1 MDINVAEQS
10 SGAAPGMY
18 EGAKNL
24 VVVGFI
30 LDSNM
35 GRRAKKFE
43 MKFVLDLNS
52 GAVKTTLDFHKA
64 RLARSFGVVNIIF
77 DLTRFFRFKREKIPS
92 AFHDVLPPQDV
103 YQMLGT
109 FHLRFFWVFRSDKIL
124 PIISIVFEVNRAMT
138 TSLGR

>member
-1 MDINVAEQS
+1 
-10 SGAAPGMY
+10 MY

-24 VVVGFI
+24 VVVDFI

-52 GAVKTTLDFHKA
+52 GAVKTTLDFHEA

-77 DLTRFFRFKREKIPS
+77 DLTRFFPLKREPIPS
-92 AFHDVLPPQDV
+92 AFHDVLLLHDV
-103 YQMLGT
+103 YQMLGI
-109 FHLRFFWVFRSDKIL
+109 FH
-124 PIISIVFEVNRAMT
+124 
-138 TSLGR
+138 